1 MFKIIIIGATANI
14 CVANYITKDELI
26 DTMREMQAFYEGK
39 TLTIE
44 RMTMEERF
52 HRNIKA

>member
-1 MFKIIIIGATANI
+1 MFKIIIIVAMANI

-26 DTMREMQAFYEGK
+26 DTMRQMQAFYEGK